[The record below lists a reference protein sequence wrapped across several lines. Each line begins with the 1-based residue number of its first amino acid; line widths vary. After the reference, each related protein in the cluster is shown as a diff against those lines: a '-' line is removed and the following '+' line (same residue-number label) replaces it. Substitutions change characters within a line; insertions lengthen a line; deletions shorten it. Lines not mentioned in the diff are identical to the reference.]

1 MCAATAAAVAAAA
14 SVYFLADPLAVPL
27 SLSRTCPQMRFADKC
42 VTTPEVLREVRDK
55 QSRAALEALPF
66 TIETH
71 EPGPDAVKAGKQAQ

>member
-14 SVYFLADPLAVPL
+14 SGCFLADPLAVPL
-27 SLSRTCPQMRFADKC
+27 SLSRTCSQMRFADKC

-66 TIETH
+66 TIETQG
-71 EPGPDAVKAGKQAQ
+71 PGPDAVKAGKQAQ